1 MMGFLHYV
9 WSFALILGALVVV
22 HEFGHFIVARWS
34 GVKVLRFSVG
44 FGRVVWSRR
53 FGTDQTEFAL
63 SAFPLGGYVRMLDER
78 EGEVAAAE
86 LHRAF
91 NRQSVLRRAAIVA
104 AGPVANLLL
113 AVLLNWVVF
122 VHGID
127 EIRPLLGVPTASSV
141 AEKAGIGDGDRVLKV
156 DGDVVDTWQE
166 MRWRLIKLAVDRDV
180 VQLDLLTANHQIVQR
195 DLDLRVVRTQGWQGD
210 AIEKLG
216 LTLYEPRIP
225 AVIDRVEAGGAG
237 QQAGLR
243 AGDRIVRID
252 GKPVSDSRDVV
263 ATVANAALKTLA
275 MEVLRSGNAL
285 SFKVTPASIVDRG
298 VSRGRIGVAFAMP
311 NARQELMVRV
321 HYGPVVAF
329 SKAIVETWDKSAF
342 SLRMIGRMIVGEVS
356 WHNIGGPVTIASYAG
371 QSARLGLDYYIRFM
385 ALVSVSL
392 AVLNL
397 LPVPILDGGHLLY
410 HVLEAI
416 RRRPLSEKVMEIGQ
430 QIGLGLLLVLMAFAF
445 YNDVNRLISG

>member
-1 MMGFLHYV
+1 MTSFIHYV
-9 WSFALILGALVVV
+9 WSFGLILGVLVVV
-22 HEFGHFIVARWS
+22 HEFGHFIVARWM

-44 FGRVVWSRR
+44 FGRVLWSRKY
-53 FGTDQTEFAL
+53 GADQTEFAL

-78 EGEVAAAE
+78 EGEVVAAE
-86 LHRAF
+86 LPRAF
-91 NRQSVLRRAAIVA
+91 NRQSVWRRAAIIA
-104 AGPVANLLL
+104 AGPGANLLL

-127 EIRPLLGVPTASSV
+127 EIRPLLGAPVVSSA
-141 AEKAGIGDGDRVLKV
+141 AEKAGISAGDRVVKI
-156 DGDVVDTWQE
+156 DGNEIDTWQE

-180 VQLDLLTANHQIVQR
+180 VQLELSTANHQVVQR
-195 DLDLRVVRTQGWQGD
+195 NLDLSIVRSQGWQGD

-216 LTLYEPRIP
+216 LTLYEPHIP
-225 AVIDRVEAGGAG
+225 AVIDRVDEGGAG

-243 AGDRIVRID
+243 AGDQIVRVD
-252 GKPVSDSRDVV
+252 GKAVGDSRDVV
-263 ATVANAALKTLA
+263 VAVANAAKKTL
-275 MEVLRSGNAL
+275 MMDVIRSGSTVAIP
-285 SFKVTPASIVDRG
+285 VIPAAIVDRG
-298 VSRGRIGVAFAMP
+298 VSKGRIGVAFAAP
-311 NARQELMVRV
+311 DARQELMIRM
-321 HYGPVVAF
+321 HYGPLVAVG
-329 SKAIVETWDKSAF
+329 KAVVETWDKSAF

-371 QSARLGLDYYIRFM
+371 QSARLGLDYYLRFM

-410 HVLEAI
+410 YVLEAI

-430 QIGLGLLLVLMAFAF
+430 QIGLGLLVVLMAFAF

>member
-1 MMGFLHYV
+1 MTGFIHYV
-9 WSFALILGALVVV
+9 WSFGLILGVLVVV
-22 HEFGHFIVARWS
+22 HEFGHFIIARWS

-44 FGRVVWSRR
+44 FGRVLWSRK
-53 FGTDQTEFAL
+53 FGADRTEFAL

-78 EGEVAAAE
+78 EGEVAASE
-86 LHRAF
+86 VHRAF
-91 NRQSVLRRAAIVA
+91 NRQSVWRRAAIVV
-104 AGPVANLLL
+104 AGPGANLLL

-127 EIRPLLGVPTASSV
+127 EIRPLLGVPVVSSA
-141 AEKAGIGDGDRVLKV
+141 AEKAGISAGDRVVKIA
-156 DGDVVDTWQE
+156 GDEIDTWQE
-166 MRWRLIKLAVDRDV
+166 MRWRLIKLAVDHDV
-180 VQLDLLTANHQIVQR
+180 VQLDLLTANRQVVQR
-195 DLDLRVVRTQGWQGD
+195 NLDLRIVRTQGWQGD

-216 LTLYEPRIP
+216 LTLYEPYIP
-225 AVIDRVEAGGAG
+225 AVIDHVDDRSAG
-237 QQAGLR
+237 QLAGLR

-252 GKPVSDSRDVV
+252 GKTVRDSRDVV
-263 ATVANAALKTLA
+263 VAVGKAVHRTL
-275 MEVLRSGNAL
+275 MMDVLRSGNTLAIPV
-285 SFKVTPASIVDRG
+285 KPAAIVDRG
-298 VSRGRIGVAFAMP
+298 VTKGRIGVAFTAP
-311 NARQELMVRV
+311 GARQELMIRM
-321 HYGPVVAF
+321 HYGPLVAVG
-329 SKAIVETWDKSAF
+329 KAVAETWDKSAF

-371 QSARLGLDYYIRFM
+371 QSARLGLDYYLRFM

-410 HVLEAI
+410 YVLEAI

-430 QIGLGLLLVLMAFAF
+430 QIGLALLLVLMAFAF